1 MPNLLPYDSIM
12 WLQALP
18 VYEWEPVPPV
28 TPVADAS
35 AAANAATDVA
45 GSEDTSPACDD
56 ASSSTPHAM
65 QWVYKGLRWVA
76 VPAWSQ
82 RENFFFDQIAQD
94 ERDQDALRNESRKP
108 RSAHAPSACPPA
120 EDPGPATDDAAPPAD
135 GEQ

>member
-28 TPVADAS
+28 ADT
-35 AAANAATDVA
+35 AAPSNATTDVA
-45 GSEDTSPACDD
+45 GGEDASPACDD
-56 ASSSTPHAM
+56 ASGSTLPAM
-65 QWVYKGLRWVA
+65 QLVYKGLRWVA

-108 RSAHAPSACPPA
+108 RSAHAPSAGPPA
-120 EDPGPATDDAAPPAD
+120 LDPGLAPDDATDG